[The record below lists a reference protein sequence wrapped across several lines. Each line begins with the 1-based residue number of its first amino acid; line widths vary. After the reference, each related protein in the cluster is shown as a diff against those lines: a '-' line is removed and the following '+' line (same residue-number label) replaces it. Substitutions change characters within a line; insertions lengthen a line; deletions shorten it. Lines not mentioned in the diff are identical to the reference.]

1 MTSLLCKYLEVLTS
15 ATLTTYISI
24 SLFHHF
30 IVFFRK
36 RLAFSLE
43 GSVGFFVTEALRVAC
58 GCDLA
63 I

>member
-1 MTSLLCKYLEVLTS
+1 MTSLLCKYLDVLT

-43 GSVGFFVTEALRVAC
+43 GSVGFLAFVTFEQHHR
-58 GCDLA
+58 GCQ

>member
-1 MTSLLCKYLEVLTS
+1 MTSLLCKYLDVLT

-30 IVFFRK
+30 IVFFRN

-43 GSVGFFVTEALRVAC
+43 GSVGFFFTEALRVAC

-63 I
+63 T